1 MNNLDVDALAEITEQ
16 LTQEILRG
24 TPLSQLRGVSD
35 AQMDNLYAFAH
46 RFYEQGR
53 LDEAQ
58 RFFHFLCIYDMYNP
72 DYWCGY
78 AAVKQLQG
86 QYQRAID
93 LYAIAFAQGK
103 DDYRPMFYSGQ
114 CHLALGKPG
123 KAKLCFEYAVQNLR
137 DEELRAQAKAYLQ
150 ALATVE
156 ADHSQE
162 KY

>member
-1 MNNLDVDALAEITEQ
+1 MLAV
-16 LTQEILRG
+16 LG
-24 TPLSQLRGVSD
+24 
-35 AQMDNLYAFAH
+35 
-46 RFYEQGR
+46 
-53 LDEAQ
+53 
-58 RFFHFLCIYDMYNP
+58 
-72 DYWCGY
+72 
-78 AAVKQLQG
+78 
-86 QYQRAID
+86 
-93 LYAIAFAQGK
+93 QGK

-123 KAKLCFEYAVQNLR
+123 KAKLCFEYAVQSLR